1 MWSQLTWV
9 RYFIPIQVPW
19 LIRGL
24 DLDTHATLVTRQRLV
39 CTSFTPRYSVLA
51 HFVYIY
57 EVIFW
62 FSFVF
67 WPRIPM
73 KCREVD
79 TVDLR
84 RKLPYAVGVLHR
96 LLRMCHRVYVT
107 CTTGLDRSP
116 TCVIAYLHWIQDVSL
131 PRAYDFVTAV
141 HPSGPDRW
149 VAYPIL

>member
-1 MWSQLTWV
+1 V
-9 RYFIPIQVPW
+9 
-19 LIRGL
+19 
-24 DLDTHATLVTRQRLV
+24 
-39 CTSFTPRYSVLA
+39 SVLA
-51 HFVYIY
+51 LKHVIPAELGQVFYSHTRTLIDTRAEPRYPHIIGHKAMISMHNICPQILCISTLYIY
-57 EVIFW
+57 GFLLY
-62 FSFVF
+62 FDLCM
-67 WPRIPM
+67 PM

-141 HPSGPDRW
+141 HPSGPDR
-149 VAYPIL
+149 